1 MSDRP
6 YILMV
11 DDDPDILEATVTVLE
26 SMPYRVGTA
35 RDGRRCLELIEQ
47 EMPDLLILDLMM
59 PNIDGFEV
67 VRRLRDDPRYGGL
80 SIMILSSVSQDAS
93 LRRYELETGHG
104 LDVQDYVEKPV
115 PPAQLL
121 ARVDGLLQRPYIL
134 VVDDDPDILEAI
146 TTVLRSEPYRV
157 ATARDG
163 QQCMSL
169 LKKKVPALLILDLL
183 MPRVD
188 GFAVLHEMRGQPQLA
203 DTPIVITTSVAED
216 PARRRYELEVGMEM
230 RIDAYLE
237 KPISPP
243 ELLRCVRVLLGE
255 EQ

>member
-1 MSDRP
+1 
-6 YILMV
+6 
-11 DDDPDILEATVTVLE
+11 
-26 SMPYRVGTA
+26 
-35 RDGRRCLELIEQ
+35 
-47 EMPDLLILDLMM
+47 
-59 PNIDGFEV
+59 
-67 VRRLRDDPRYGGL
+67 
-80 SIMILSSVSQDAS
+80 
-93 LRRYELETGHG
+93 
-104 LDVQDYVEKPV
+104 
-115 PPAQLL
+115 
-121 ARVDGLLQRPYIL
+121 
-134 VVDDDPDILEAI
+134 
-146 TTVLRSEPYRV
+146 
-157 ATARDG
+157 
-163 QQCMSL
+163 MSL